1 MSPPERVNVGCG
13 PKLQL
18 PGWWNTDIREFD
30 GIDQVMDAA
39 APWPFAPR
47 SLSYVYGEH
56 FLEHLDV
63 LDALRFL
70 RFAGESLRIG
80 GRLRLSTPNLEW
92 VIATHFRL
100 DSTPDEQR
108 WRDTISTNRAFYG
121 WGHRF
126 LWSRELL
133 EFVVLRAGYAS
144 VAFPA
149 YGESTDPELRSLEQH
164 GGYSIAAGRP
174 SVIIVEATRQ
184 SARMGVDS
192 EITDWLQHDFGRHVS
207 AGH

>member
-1 MSPPERVNVGCG
+1 MSPLDRVNVGCG

-18 PGWWNTDIREFD
+18 AGWWNTDIREFA
-30 GIDQVMDAA
+30 GIDQVMDAT
-39 APWPFAPR
+39 APWPFAEG

-63 LDALRFL
+63 LAALDFL
-70 RFAGESLRIG
+70 RYAGKSLRVG

-92 VIATHFRL
+92 VMATHFRL
-100 DSTPDEQR
+100 HPTPEEQR
-108 WRDTISTNRAFYG
+108 WRDTITTNRAFYG

-133 EFVVLRAGYAS
+133 ELVLLRTGYANI
-144 VAFPA
+144 AFPA
-149 YGESTDPELRSLEQH
+149 YGESTDANLRSLEQH
-164 GGYSIAAGRP
+164 GGYSIAEGRP

-184 SARMGVDS
+184 SVHMGVDS
-192 EITDWLQHDFGRHVS
+192 EIVEWLQHDFARHVS